1 MFTVFNFSFIMYRFM
16 NKYAL
21 MMMMMMYVEN
31 RQNHDFW
38 QKGGHDFLNELQLN
52 CSWIPSC
59 HRLGGGI

>member
-31 RQNHDFW
+31 RQNHDF
-38 QKGGHDFLNELQLN
+38 
-52 CSWIPSC
+52 
-59 HRLGGGI
+59 